1 MSHPRLERFA
11 RLFALAVYTV
21 ATFSFAGISHAGGP
35 VLPSGYSLTPVA
47 TGLNLPTN
55 LAWLPDGTQLL
66 VEKAG
71 FVRTIKNGVVSS
83 TPMVDI
89 TATTNDYWD
98 RGLLGVAVDPDY
110 TNNHYL
116 YLLHT
121 YENNKSDYTG
131 TKMNQL
137 LRVTID
143 PATGIMVAGSTVVLL
158 GTQTPATSCQDLPA
172 TADCIPSDSPSHSVG
187 DVVFAPDGTLFVTSG
202 DGSSFDY
209 TDPLALRA
217 QNLDNLNGKMLHID
231 RNGKGLSTNPFY
243 TGNVGDNRSKV
254 WAYGLRNPWRFAF
267 KPGTSVPYIAD
278 VGYATWEEVN
288 VAQAGRNFGWP
299 CYEGA
304 AKQPD
309 YSSLSGC
316 KTLYS
321 HVAAG
326 TATVTPP
333 LTATNHNGQQSAIT
347 GGAWVTGTNYPAALQ
362 GTFVYGDYALG
373 TMHTLRT
380 DANHALTGAPTD
392 FGNGLTGPVD
402 FEQGPDG
409 NLYVL
414 QISDAAGNLGTGA
427 LYRLDYQDVGSGSC
441 PTGQFNAQY
450 FNGATPSG
458 TPVISGCEATPLNHD
473 WGQGS
478 PGAGVNTDNWSAR
491 YTGSFSFNAGAYTF
505 NAGAYTFNA
514 GADDGVRVLVDGV
527 TVIDGWKDQA
537 LTNYTG
543 TANLTAGAHTVEVDY
558 YDSGWDAAL
567 KVNWSQTGGQGG
579 GCIDGQFTAQYFN
592 GLDPNNAGQP
602 VITQCE
608 TAPLTHDWGQ
618 GSPGA
623 GVNTDNWSAKYTGTF
638 AFNAGD
644 YTFNTS
650 SDDGVR
656 VLVDGATVVDGWKDQ
671 ATTAYTTTRAM
682 TAGDH
687 TVEIDYYDS
696 GWDANLTA
704 GWQQVMRKAPTLT
717 IKNPAD
723 AALVPIGSTV
733 NFSGSAVDAD
743 GVAVP
748 ASGLTWNAV
757 VKHCPN
763 GQDCHN
769 HFLQSFDGVA
779 SGSFVYPDHGID
791 PYHIELSL
799 TATDAKG
806 ATATKTIS
814 LYPDRAATCAASS
827 ISVQYFNN
835 KTLSGSPVAT
845 DCVTAINYDWGLGS
859 PVAPVNADNF
869 SARFTTT
876 QTFAAGTYKF
886 TLTGDDGIRLYIDG
900 TLFLS
905 GWKDQGTTTYTK
917 NKILT
922 TGNHTIKVE
931 YYDSGY
937 NAVAKASWVKL

>member
-316 KTLYS
+316 QTLYS
-321 HVAAG
+321 QVAAG

-458 TPVISGCEATPLNHD
+458 TPVISGCEATPLN
-473 WGQGS
+473 
-478 PGAGVNTDNWSAR
+478 
-491 YTGSFSFNAGAYTF
+491 
-505 NAGAYTFNA
+505 
-514 GADDGVRVLVDGV
+514 
-527 TVIDGWKDQA
+527 
-537 LTNYTG
+537 
-543 TANLTAGAHTVEVDY
+543 
-558 YDSGWDAAL
+558 
-567 KVNWSQTGGQGG
+567 
-579 GCIDGQFTAQYFN
+579 
-592 GLDPNNAGQP
+592 
-602 VITQCE
+602 
-608 TAPLTHDWGQ
+608 HDWGQ